1 MKDNKLIYIAI
12 TLFLIII
19 SIFYIKNNYNNIIN
33 YIITKYSNKA
43 DTVWVND
50 TVYKDTTITIKKDS
64 FIPKYIF
71 VIKTDTFYTKE
82 GKDSIFKTESKL
94 FKDTLIC
101 EKDSIILLSY
111 ITGQNASLD
120 SIKADWKKSEKII
133 TNTVTIT
140 KYIEKPKTMWNR
152 IHIQPQITSGY
163 DLINNKCGITC
174 GIGVGIDLK

>member
-64 FIPKYIF
+64 FIPK
-71 VIKTDTFYTKE
+71 
-82 GKDSIFKTESKL
+82 
-94 FKDTLIC
+94 
-101 EKDSIILLSY
+101 
-111 ITGQNASLD
+111 
-120 SIKADWKKSEKII
+120 
-133 TNTVTIT
+133 
-140 KYIEKPKTMWNR
+140 
-152 IHIQPQITSGY
+152 
-163 DLINNKCGITC
+163 
-174 GIGVGIDLK
+174 